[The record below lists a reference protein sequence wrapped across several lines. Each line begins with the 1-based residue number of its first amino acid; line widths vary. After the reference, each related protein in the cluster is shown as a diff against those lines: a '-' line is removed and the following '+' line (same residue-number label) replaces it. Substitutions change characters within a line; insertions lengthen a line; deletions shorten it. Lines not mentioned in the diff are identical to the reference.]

1 MITTTQTV
9 GFLDTGSYDT
19 VEFTNSLP
27 EIPSMDLGSCFY
39 ISKEDSDKMR
49 WRELARRYEGMPSWF
64 AAPAMAAETA
74 RAMQQT
80 CYKFPTVTIDKLK
93 TFAKNFDEYRSSPA
107 YNKDLANLVKVLVEG
122 FEAASNTVVFESN
135 DKTGSWQRE
144 VDRINN
150 SLPKGEVKETVT
162 YPLPKP
168 NTIAPGQVYRDP
180 NGSIVSSQTTDIFV
194 VLRML
199 YTVSET
205 NEETWEIAQFPTYT
219 NHGLGGAKK
228 PERLF
233 SKADIQKLQYIG
245 SISDVEHPH
254 YKIPPDLSKGL
265 SRLQHLVP
273 KEIPAGASITDWA
286 ADEIVRLRENL
297 SQLEATRL
305 FGK

>member
-9 GFLDTGSYDT
+9 RWSSSIYSGAHDV
-19 VEFTNSLP
+19 VEFANPLP

-39 ISKEDSDKMR
+39 VSKEDSDKVKTSDR
-49 WRELARRYEGMPSWF
+49 WKELVEKYGLIAPPNLPSWLT
-64 AAPAMAAETA
+64 APTMAMENA
-74 RAMQQT
+74 RAMQQVET
-80 CYKFPTVTIDKLK
+80 LSQKEWAERVKERLVTGK
-93 TFAKNFDEYRSSPA
+93 
-107 YNKDLANLVKVLVEG
+107 
-122 FEAASNTVVFESN
+122 
-135 DKTGSWQRE
+135 E
-144 VDRINN
+144 VDRLND
-150 SLPKGEVKETVT
+150 SLPIPSWLTSEFVSNEREKMEKEAETLNSQQS
-162 YPLPKP
+162 YPKP
-168 NTIAPGQVYRDP
+168 DKISPGQVYRDL
-180 NGSIVSSQTTDIFV
+180 NGSIVSSQSTDLFV
-194 VLRML
+194 VLRL
-199 YTVSET
+199 SVSVIKGED
-205 NEETWEIAQFPTYT
+205 TWEIAQFPTYT
-219 NHGLGGAKK
+219 NHGLGGAQN

-233 SKADIQKLQYIG
+233 SKSDIQKLQYIG